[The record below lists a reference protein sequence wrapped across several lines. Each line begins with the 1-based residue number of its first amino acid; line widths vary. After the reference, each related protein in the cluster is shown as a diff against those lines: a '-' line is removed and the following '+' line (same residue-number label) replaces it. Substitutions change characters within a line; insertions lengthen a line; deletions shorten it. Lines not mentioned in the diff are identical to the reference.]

1 MKNNTTM
8 IVYKK
13 ELTDMFR
20 DRKTIIMNILIPIIL
35 LPLISFF
42 IGSVVNKSE
51 DKVKSNLKV
60 AIIDK
65 GNSQLEKYIK
75 AQKNMKIV
83 SSKNIKSDVKE
94 GKILAAITIPENFD
108 QNLSKG
114 SDEQVTL
121 TYDSTST
128 DAQTAVDIVRAYIDS
143 YSKKIVS
150 VRLSEKHIDPSILT
164 PIKVV
169 DDAAKKDSAV
179 STLMATM
186 LVPLLLMLYSAT
198 STIAPSVDLGA
209 GEKERGTLE
218 PLLTTK
224 AGRMSILWGKLLAIS
239 TMGIIMSL
247 ASLAGLFITMKQKN
261 GMFGDG
267 TGFNLGAGTMVLIMI
282 LPILATMVFGAVE
295 LALSIYAR
303 SFKEAQTYLSPITII
318 AMVLVYA
325 VMMKDPKSIESFY
338 FNIPITNATCLMKE
352 FLVGIHN
359 YTHIAITFGWM
370 IVYVAGALL
379 FARYMFSREEVI
391 FRS

>member
-8 IVYKK
+8 IVLKK

-20 DRKTIIMNILIPIIL
+20 DRKTIIMNILIPILIL
-35 LPLISFF
+35 PIISFF
-42 IGSVVNKSE
+42 IGTVMNKSE
-51 DKVKSNLKV
+51 DKVKNNLKISIV
-60 AIIDK
+60 DK
-65 GNSQLEKYIK
+65 GNSQLETYIK
-75 AQKNMKIV
+75 AQKNIKIV
-83 SSKNIKSDVKE
+83 NSKNIKSDVKS
-94 GKILAAITIPENFD
+94 GNILAAITIPENFD
-108 QNLSKG
+108 ENLSKG

-121 TYDSTST
+121 TYDNTST
-128 DAQTAVDIVRAYIDS
+128 DAQTAVEIVKSYIDV
-143 YSKKIVS
+143 YSKQIVS
-150 VRLSEKHIDPSILT
+150 ARLSEKHINPAILT

-169 DDAAKKDSAV
+169 DDTAKKDSAV

-186 LVPLLLMLYSAT
+186 LVPLLLMLYSVT

-239 TMGIIMSL
+239 IMGIIMSL
-247 ASLAGLFITMKQKN
+247 SSLAGLFITMKQKN
-261 GMFGDG
+261 GMFGNG
-267 TGFNLGAGTMVLIMI
+267 AGFNLGAGTMLLVMI
-282 LPILATMVFGAVE
+282 LPILATVVFGAVE

-325 VMMKDPKSIESFY
+325 VMMKDPKSIEGFY

-370 IVYVAGALL
+370 IIYIVGSLL